1 MFYYIKGKVSIFLE
15 NGIVLENND
24 IGYEIHVPQLSMNYI
39 KEKKDKILIYTV
51 MMVREDDISLYGF
64 ISQDD
69 KSMFQKLLTV
79 NGVGAKAALS
89 IMSIYITSE
98 LKKII
103 IFEDDKALTKAAGIG
118 KKTAQ
123 RIVLELKDKLEDIEY
138 QETPYEASRDTK
150 EIREEVIEALLGL
163 GYSKFEASQAVAKI
177 KKDTVN
183 VEELIKSALINLSR
197 E

>member
-1 MFYYIKGKVSIFLE
+1 MLHYIKGKVNIFLE

-39 KEKKDKILIYTV
+39 KENHNEILIYTV

-69 KSMFQKLLTV
+69 KAMFQKLLTV

-89 IMSIYITSE
+89 IMSIYITNE

-123 RIVLELKDKLEDIEY
+123 RIVLELKDKLDDIECY
-138 QETPYEASRDTK
+138 DVSYESSGSTK

-163 GYSKFEASQAVAKI
+163 GYSKNEASQAVAKI
-177 KKDTVN
+177 NKDTVN
-183 VEELIKSALINLSR
+183 VEELIKLALLNLSR